1 MCALESL
8 KTEHRSALEDAL
20 KSMSID
26 EEAAGERIMSLQQE
40 IESLKEDRENT
51 ASAFDVQIK
60 SLKDEMSR
68 EKVEV

>member
-1 MCALESL
+1 MCALEAL
-8 KTEHRSALEDAL
+8 RTEHRSALEDAL

-26 EEAAGERIMSLQQE
+26 EEAAGQRIMSLQQE
-40 IESLKEDRENT
+40 IESLKEDRENS

-60 SLKDEMSR
+60 SLRDEMSR